1 MTPERFGRQQRS
13 LAVRPLNGIR
23 FSFFME
29 YKMPGTELKIHH
41 AGGMYHM
48 KEKFLLLFLAALP
61 VIMPASTA
69 LGSSTG
75 FADIR
80 PELEAVLSEL
90 STNLDAFDDLQLNMD
105 KSAKANA
112 NYNQQKNIFLS
123 SMLAINTISA
133 VCQYERDLLTL
144 FIDLRAKNR
153 VKFYDVR
160 IQSLETSVRQIEN
173 MYRQIQINYTIF
185 PPNFFEAPV
194 IRKERL
200 TIQSCIDL
208 LNRCRELLISVQQR

>member
-1 MTPERFGRQQRS
+1 
-13 LAVRPLNGIR
+13 
-23 FSFFME
+23 
-29 YKMPGTELKIHH
+29 
-41 AGGMYHM
+41 M
-48 KEKFLLLFLAALP
+48 KRKFLLLFFAALL
-61 VIMPASTA
+61 IHLPAATA
-69 LGSSTG
+69 WSSPTE
-75 FADIR
+75 FAEIR
-80 PELEAVLSEL
+80 PELEAILSDL

-105 KSAKANA
+105 KSAKANT

-123 SMLAINTISA
+123 SMLAITTISA

-144 FIDLRAKNR
+144 FIDLRPKNR

-200 TIQSCIDL
+200 TIQSCINL
-208 LNRCRELLISVQQR
+208 LNRCRNLLISVQQR

>member
-1 MTPERFGRQQRS
+1 MKRNCV
-13 LAVRPLNGIR
+13 L
-23 FSFFME
+23 FF
-29 YKMPGTELKIHH
+29 
-41 AGGMYHM
+41 
-48 KEKFLLLFLAALP
+48 FAALP
-61 VIMPASTA
+61 IFLAASTA
-69 LGSSTG
+69 LGKPVG

-80 PELEAVLSEL
+80 PELESILVEL

-123 SMLAINTISA
+123 SLLAITTISA

-160 IQSLETSVRQIEN
+160 IQSLETSIRQIEN

-200 TIQSCIDL
+200 TIQSCINL
-208 LNRCRELLISVQQR
+208 LNRCRQLLISVQQR

>member
-1 MTPERFGRQQRS
+1 MKRFF
-13 LAVRPLNGIR
+13 V
-23 FSFFME
+23 
-29 YKMPGTELKIHH
+29 
-41 AGGMYHM
+41 
-48 KEKFLLLFLAALP
+48 LLFFAAFPIFL
-61 VIMPASTA
+61 PASTA
-69 LGSSTG
+69 LGNPTG
-75 FADIR
+75 FADVR
-80 PELEAVLSEL
+80 PELEAILADL
-90 STNLDAFDDLQLNMD
+90 STNLDAFDDLQLKMD
-105 KSAKANA
+105 ASAKANA

-123 SMLAINTISA
+123 SMLAITTISTI
-133 VCQYERDLLTL
+133 CQYERDLLTL

-185 PPNFFEAPV
+185 PPNFFEAPL

-200 TIQSCIDL
+200 TIQSCINL

>member
-1 MTPERFGRQQRS
+1 
-13 LAVRPLNGIR
+13 
-23 FSFFME
+23 
-29 YKMPGTELKIHH
+29 
-41 AGGMYHM
+41 M
-48 KEKFLLLFLAALP
+48 KRKFLLLLCAAFLIYLPAA
-61 VIMPASTA
+61 TA
-69 LGSSTG
+69 WSSPTG
-75 FADIR
+75 FADVW
-80 PELEAVLSEL
+80 PELEAILADL
-90 STNLDAFDDLQLNMD
+90 STNLDAFEDLQLNMD

-123 SMLAINTISA
+123 SMLAITTISA

-153 VKFYDVR
+153 VRFYDVR

-200 TIQSCIDL
+200 TIQSCISL